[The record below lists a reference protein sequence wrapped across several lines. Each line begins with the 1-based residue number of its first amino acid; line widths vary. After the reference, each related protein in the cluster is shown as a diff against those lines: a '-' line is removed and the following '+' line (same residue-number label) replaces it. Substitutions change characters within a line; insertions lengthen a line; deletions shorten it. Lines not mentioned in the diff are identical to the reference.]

1 MPDRLVRPKPSRNQQ
16 LGRGRKAHRAVEDQE
31 AISGDDPVGRPHRA
45 AAVGRFPGR
54 SQARPQERN
63 AARSAARPYR
73 HGGERPGARPMLD
86 AADRLAGRVGQ
97 RTEIMAVR
105 ERSFD
110 WRLPAVWAVLLTIS
124 VFAHAY
130 VEVADSGHRLG
141 FGRAVVQ
148 EAASHIMVAALL
160 PAIYWLHRR
169 FPIGASPRNIL
180 IRNILIHVLAIV
192 PFSVTRTVGMTGLR
206 LLWFVG
212 LMGERYSFP
221 LTADRLFYE
230 FSKDIVNYAML
241 SAAVVAIRYVL
252 ERRPSSEPALPP
264 ARTPSPP
271 PTALPERFAVRK
283 RGGNEVVVEVADID
297 WIEAAGNY
305 AVLHVGGDT
314 FEIRSS
320 LSKLEAELD
329 PKRFV
334 RGHKS
339 HMVNI
344 ARVTEVTPWISG
356 DWRIRLQDGAEVN
369 LSRRYRQRFEALAPV
384 RS

>member
-1 MPDRLVRPKPSRNQQ
+1 
-16 LGRGRKAHRAVEDQE
+16 
-31 AISGDDPVGRPHRA
+31 
-45 AAVGRFPGR
+45 
-54 SQARPQERN
+54 
-63 AARSAARPYR
+63 
-73 HGGERPGARPMLD
+73 
-86 AADRLAGRVGQ
+86 
-97 RTEIMAVR
+97 
-105 ERSFD
+105 
-110 WRLPAVWAVLLTIS
+110 
-124 VFAHAY
+124 
-130 VEVADSGHRLG
+130 
-141 FGRAVVQ
+141 
-148 EAASHIMVAALL
+148 
-160 PAIYWLHRR
+160 
-169 FPIGASPRNIL
+169 
-180 IRNILIHVLAIV
+180 
-192 PFSVTRTVGMTGLR
+192 MTGLR

-241 SAAVVAIRYVL
+241 SAAVVALRYIL
-252 ERRPSSEPALPP
+252 ERKPSSAPTLPP
-264 ARTPSPP
+264 TLPSTL
-271 PTALPERFAVRK
+271 PTTAAALPERFAVRK

-334 RGHKS
+334 RVHKS